1 MKTLTQADK
10 VLTHAN
16 KMVVL
21 GDNLR
26 TIRGMKALYDISEEP
41 VQTTGTAKV
50 GISDLMGNGYDL
62 SQATST
68 KRGNYTTNIFNGK
81 PSVRFDG
88 ADDWYTQA
96 IKDITNNKAGN
107 SFFAVYK
114 KVSGT
119 GSQAI
124 FSFTESATTSSRW
137 AFFNNI
143 VTAVTARMLLTK
155 PDAGPSYTTEF
166 AQNDTN
172 IHIVIGTLDYT
183 ADPSTGL
190 GKAILYID
198 NIALPAISIP
208 TGNSPATNSQAC
220 IIGAGGST
228 TTNFFNGDLGCLGF
242 ADVTWTK
249 YEVKPLYTILAEKFL
264 P

>member
-1 MKTLTQADK
+1 MKQVTQANK
-10 VLTHAN
+10 ALTLAN
-16 KMVVL
+16 KLITL

-26 TIRGMKALYDISEEP
+26 AIKGMKALYDISEEP
-41 VQTTGTAKV
+41 VQADASSKIA
-50 GISDLMGNGYDL
+50 ISDLMGNGYDL
-62 SQATST
+62 SQPTST
-68 KRGNYTTNIFNGK
+68 KRGTYRTNIFNGK
-81 PSVRFDG
+81 PSVRLDG
-88 ADDWYTQA
+88 TDDWYQMA
-96 IKDITNNKAGN
+96 LKDITNNKSGF

-114 KVSGT
+114 KVAGT

-124 FSFTESATTSSRW
+124 FSFTEAATTSSRW

-155 PDAGPSYTTEF
+155 PDAGTSYTTEF

-172 IHIVIGTLDYT
+172 IHIVIGTVDNT
-183 ADPSTGL
+183 ADPVTGL
-190 GKAILYID
+190 GKLILYVD
-198 NIALPAISIP
+198 NVALPAVSIP
-208 TGNSPATNSQAC
+208 VGNSPSTNSQAC

-242 ADVTWTK
+242 ADVTWSASETK
-249 YEVKPLYTILAEKFL
+249 PIYTILAEKFI